1 MAAADSSAPIR
12 RVGEKP
18 EPVTLL
24 DLVQAVGEVT
34 GNENELVETVR
45 HMLRT
50 RIVRLGGILRD
61 VPIEEL

>member
-1 MAAADSSAPIR
+1 MAAAGSSAPIR
-12 RVGEKP
+12 RVGERP
-18 EPVTLL
+18 QPVTLL

-34 GNENELVETVR
+34 GNEDELVETVR

>member
-1 MAAADSSAPIR
+1 MAAAGSSAPIR
-12 RVGEKP
+12 RVGENP

-34 GNENELVETVR
+34 GSEDELVETVR